1 MNDFKFKWLTLI
13 KALIN
18 GLIRVAAIYK
28 NKILHTKEKNDHSN
42 YYKNLNILDDKWFK
56 DLPTNLPDQTIFLK
70 IKRCFVLFFKQHKRC
85 KDF

>member
-1 MNDFKFKWLTLI
+1 MKDFKFKWLTLI

-42 YYKNLNILDDKWFK
+42 YYKNLNILD
-56 DLPTNLPDQTIFLK
+56 LSLIH
-70 IKRCFVLFFKQHKRC
+70 I
-85 KDF
+85 